1 MMSKQMFSEQLITL
15 MSEFIYDKIKGKP
28 ITEANVRKSIRAF
41 ENMWLTS
48 VREIK
53 KIDKRKNVAIIKNI
67 RTGTEQQKTLHWCRK
82 NLQIVD
88 YISESEKIDDW
99 LTEALTKENK

>member
-1 MMSKQMFSEQLITL
+1 MMSKQMFSDQLIIL
-15 MSEFIYDKIKGKP
+15 MSEFIYNKIKGKP

-53 KIDKRKNVAIIKNI
+53 KNDKRKV
-67 RTGTEQQKTLHWCRK
+67 
-82 NLQIVD
+82 
-88 YISESEKIDDW
+88 
-99 LTEALTKENK
+99 

>member
-41 ENMWLTS
+41 ENMWLTA

-53 KIDKRKNVAIIKNI
+53 KNDKRTVLVA
-67 RTGTEQQKTLHWCRK
+67 RVLQLLKT
-82 NLQIVD
+82 
-88 YISESEKIDDW
+88 
-99 LTEALTKENK
+99 

>member
-1 MMSKQMFSEQLITL
+1 MKQMFSDQLIIL
-15 MSEFIYDKIKGKP
+15 MSEFIYDKIEGKP

-53 KIDKRKNVAIIKNI
+53 KNDKRKV
-67 RTGTEQQKTLHWCRK
+67 
-82 NLQIVD
+82 
-88 YISESEKIDDW
+88 
-99 LTEALTKENK
+99 